1 MKTFNPAQ
9 AVSQALRAH
18 LVSRVLD
25 SARSSSRELTDRE
38 TEVLSGIIDRHSDRP
53 LALVSRYV
61 SQTLRFESVSRIESQ
76 FGPLDPDGWD
86 GDFARWEMIQ
96 LEELRRRR
104 APSPIDLRSY
114 EDDSDRT
121 PLGLD
126 ALIEVHH
133 QDQLIVLTPIDEG
146 TGEPVDDYVSGDCG
160 FFKIVQESGA
170 HVEEDFARIFRSDR
184 GTEEPVDIE
193 VEFEELKKPFWKRVW
208 SKR

>member
-38 TEVLSGIIDRHSDRP
+38 TEVLSGIIDRNSDRS
-53 LALVSRYV
+53 LALVSSYV
-61 SQTLRFESVSRIESQ
+61 SEVLRSRLVEAMETP
-76 FGPLDPDGWD
+76 FGELSPDEWD
-86 GDFARWEMIQ
+86 MNLSRWEMIQ

-121 PLGLD
+121 PLGPD